1 MAAGSYVILDSCYG
15 HVPYRL
21 DSGHKLGQSALGS
34 GFWERHLDHAVVL
47 NERHLKRL
55 LRGYFAYYHQWRP
68 HRSLEMDSPDGR
80 SVHSPEMGEI
90 IEFPAVHGL
99 HHYYLRK
106 AAWIFGTHRGPFR
119 PEVAPPTPWQARRA
133 GRESDRVARPV
144 RPGHAGGGKDPDFW
158 RAFEEAED
166 R

>member
-1 MAAGSYVILDSCYG
+1 
-15 HVPYRL
+15 
-21 DSGHKLGQSALGS
+21 
-34 GFWERHLDHAVVL
+34 LDHAVVL

-80 SVHSPEMGEI
+80 SVHSPKLGEI

-106 AAWIFGTHRGPFR
+106 AA
-119 PEVAPPTPWQARRA
+119 
-133 GRESDRVARPV
+133 
-144 RPGHAGGGKDPDFW
+144 
-158 RAFEEAED
+158 
-166 R
+166 